1 MKKVLL
7 ILLTFIMF
15 VINCGKLQ
23 AQENL
28 EIMLNDLQS
37 GDISKIK
44 KLNLEYQIGKENEA
58 MQKVFIEGYKKMT
71 YKIKD
76 IKVEG
81 DKKTVNLDIK
91 VPDLYEYF
99 PEYMEKLPYEFNLD
113 LNKSDEEVTELFERY
128 EYDFFMK
135 KIILKDLK
143 FTKANIN
150 LVLKKIDNQWV
161 IDEQNDINKE
171 FYDIITFGFS
181 KLGE

>member
-99 PEYMEKLPYEFNLD
+99 PEYME
-113 LNKSDEEVTELFERY
+113 ELFLLN
-128 EYDFFMK
+128 F
-135 KIILKDLK
+135 L
-143 FTKANIN
+143 
-150 LVLKKIDNQWV
+150 
-161 IDEQNDINKE
+161 
-171 FYDIITFGFS
+171 
-181 KLGE
+181 